1 MSFRVL
7 FLGRSIG
14 RTRKR
19 GERRIKWMTLCESEW
34 KRNENRANAAY
45 WCEGASIIVPLP
57 IAPPFQWMAS
67 ITYDSYCY
75 WCLLIATV
83 LCVGTCFACTRQGE
97 AERGRISLKRQKAT
111 SATKLGVLLW
121 TSHKWTTTNK
131 SKKSNSQLVLALMI
145 IMHIVFYPPK
155 CIYEI
160 MANVYSLDL
169 LTCDFFDL
177 QASQKVEK
185 SHKFR

>member
-1 MSFRVL
+1 
-7 FLGRSIG
+7 
-14 RTRKR
+14 
-19 GERRIKWMTLCESEW
+19 
-34 KRNENRANAAY
+34 
-45 WCEGASIIVPLP
+45 
-57 IAPPFQWMAS
+57 
-67 ITYDSYCY
+67 
-75 WCLLIATV
+75 
-83 LCVGTCFACTRQGE
+83 
-97 AERGRISLKRQKAT
+97 
-111 SATKLGVLLW
+111 
-121 TSHKWTTTNK
+121 
-131 SKKSNSQLVLALMI
+131 MI